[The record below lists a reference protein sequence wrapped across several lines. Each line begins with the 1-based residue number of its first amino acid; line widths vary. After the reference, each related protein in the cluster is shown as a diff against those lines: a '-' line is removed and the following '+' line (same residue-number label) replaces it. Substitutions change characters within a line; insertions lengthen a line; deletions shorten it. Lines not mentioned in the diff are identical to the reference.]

1 MDTLRPHV
9 VISTKFQEP
18 WYTYSQDFKVLLMEL
33 GCTVYNPNTDN
44 AEMYKEAR
52 GFASANLW

>member
-1 MDTLRPHV
+1 M
-9 VISTKFQEP
+9 VISTRFNEP

-44 AEMYKEAR
+44 AETYGKAR
-52 GFASANLW
+52 DFSSARARTANMKI